1 MRFYNPLTNK
11 VLTFQDEST
20 WLVPL
25 QEELHH
31 EENTAFDGPLQKFWD
46 SVSLTSFQKCPR
58 YYYWSVMKGYRLSP
72 MPSTLSFGI
81 HFHTCLEVWHKLLA
95 SGMSKDQAL
104 IHCTKLAGLLGEDII
119 SNRTERTKETLVRAV
134 VWYLDQ
140 FKNDNAVTT
149 TRPDGTPAVEYSFT
163 IPIMKI
169 NNIQMFLS
177 GHIDR
182 IVEFM
187 GEIFVCDYKTTKSAL
202 NEQFFGN
209 FKPST
214 QISNY
219 LLAAKIMAGTISA
232 IPRQPKGLIIDGIQ
246 LGVNFNRFNR
256 SVIPFSTLEIN
267 RHIED
272 LEGWLKLAA
281 LCAEAEHWPGNPASC
296 SNYGG
301 CVFKSICS
309 ETPAKW
315 ERMLESNFV
324 RSTWDPRQA
333 R

>member
-1 MRFYNPLTNK
+1 MKYYNPLTNT
-11 VLTFQDEST
+11 VSTSLQDST
-20 WLVPL
+20 WDCPL
-25 QEELHH
+25 WEEPTIS
-31 EENTAFDGPLQKFWD
+31 ENTAFDGPWQKFWD
-46 SVSLTSFQKCPR
+46 SVSLSAFQTCPR
-58 YYYWSVMKGYRLSP
+58 KYEWTVRQGWHLFP
-72 MPSTLSFGI
+72 QPSTLTFGI
-81 HFHTCLEVWHKLLA
+81 DFHKVLEIWHKLLA
-95 SGMSKDQAL
+95 HGLDKETAL
-104 IHCTKLAGLLGEDII
+104 LRCTKLAGLLGEQLIA
-119 SNRTERTKETLVRAV
+119 NRTERTKETLVRCV

-149 TRPDGTPAVEYSFT
+149 TRPNGTPAVEYSFT
-163 IPIMKI
+163 IPLMEV
-169 NNIQMFLS
+169 NGEQMFLS

-187 GEIFVCDYKTTKSAL
+187 GEVYICDYKTTKSAL

-267 RHIED
+267 EHIND

-315 ERMLESNFV
+315 ERMLESNFTK
-324 RSTWDPRQA
+324 STWDPRKS